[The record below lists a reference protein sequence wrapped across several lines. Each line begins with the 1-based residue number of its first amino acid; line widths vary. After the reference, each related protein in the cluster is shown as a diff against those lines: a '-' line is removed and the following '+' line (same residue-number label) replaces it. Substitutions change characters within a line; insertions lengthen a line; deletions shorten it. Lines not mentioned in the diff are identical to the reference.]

1 MRRKTFALALGGGG
15 ARGLAHVAV
24 LEAIDELGVRPAA
37 IAGTSIGAMV
47 GAAYAAGLSGK
58 EIRRHALTLAH
69 DRSEIFRRLMVARA
83 GKLSNIWSMGFG
95 SATLVDPE
103 KFCQQFMPEAVP
115 EDFGE
120 LKIPLTIIA
129 SDLYRRKQVV
139 FSEGALRPALAAS
152 IALPSVM
159 RPVVVDDQVLIDG
172 GATNPLPFDQ
182 LRGRADIVVAIDL
195 SGEPSETRRDIP
207 NPWECMLATVL
218 VMGNAI
224 TSEKLKR
231 WVPDLIIRPNVGL
244 FRALD
249 FFQASAILRAAE
261 PAKAELKE
269 KLVALLGRR

>member
-1 MRRKTFALALGGGG
+1 MRRKTFALAVGGGG

-69 DRSEIFRRLMVARA
+69 DGSEIFRRLMVARA

-120 LKIPLTIIA
+120 LKITLTIIA

>member
-103 KFCQQFMPEAVP
+103 KFCSSSCRRAVP

-139 FSEGALRPALAAS
+139 FSEGTLRPRS
-152 IALPSVM
+152 PRRS
-159 RPVVVDDQVLIDG
+159 RC
-172 GATNPLPFDQ
+172 
-182 LRGRADIVVAIDL
+182 RA
-195 SGEPSETRRDIP
+195 
-207 NPWECMLATVL
+207 
-218 VMGNAI
+218 
-224 TSEKLKR
+224 
-231 WVPDLIIRPNVGL
+231 
-244 FRALD
+244 
-249 FFQASAILRAAE
+249 
-261 PAKAELKE
+261 
-269 KLVALLGRR
+269 

>member
-69 DRSEIFRRLMVARA
+69 DGSEIFRRLMVARA

-103 KFCQQFMPEAVP
+103 KICQQFMPEAVP

-120 LKIPLTIIA
+120 LKITLTIIA